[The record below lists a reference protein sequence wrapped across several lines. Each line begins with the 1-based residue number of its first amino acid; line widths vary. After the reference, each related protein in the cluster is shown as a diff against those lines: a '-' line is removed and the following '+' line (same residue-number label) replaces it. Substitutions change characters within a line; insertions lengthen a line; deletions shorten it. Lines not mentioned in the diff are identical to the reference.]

1 MDEAA
6 ARFVSSVGVTVS
18 VAVEVPVVGWVV
30 KDGSSGPAP
39 HAASAKEPA
48 ITVAVVAKRFLSF
61 ISDSL
66 AGALV
71 CADGAR
77 LAGALV
83 CADGVR
89 LAEPSQPQERALSL
103 QWRYRKNHE

>member
-77 LAGALV
+77 LA
-83 CADGVR
+83 
-89 LAEPSQPQERALSL
+89 EPSQPQERALSL